1 MRVGVPTEIKV
12 HEYRVG
18 LTPSAVREY
27 VARGHK
33 VLVQSG
39 AGAGIMAT
47 DEAYKKAGAKIAKTA
62 HRNGTTLREEC
73 INLGFLT
80 GDEFDKAV
88 DPSKMI
94 GPSDT

>member
-27 VARGHK
+27 VARGHQ
-33 VLVQSG
+33 VMVQSG

-47 DEAYKKAGAKIAKTA
+47 DEAYKKAGARRSSGQPRKSSPRPIWSS
-62 HRNGTTLREEC
+62 R
-73 INLGFLT
+73 
-80 GDEFDKAV
+80 
-88 DPSKMI
+88 
-94 GPSDT
+94 